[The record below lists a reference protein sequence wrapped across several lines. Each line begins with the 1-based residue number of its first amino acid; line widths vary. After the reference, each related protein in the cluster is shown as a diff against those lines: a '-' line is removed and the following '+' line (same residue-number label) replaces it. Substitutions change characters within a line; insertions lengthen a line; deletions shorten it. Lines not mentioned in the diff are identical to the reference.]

1 MIPTPLFPLAFLLA
15 LPLVALEGVTTP
27 WGLIG
32 VGWCALVFGLL
43 VVDNRLSLRAQRL
56 QVERVLERKLSLG
69 VDNRV
74 QLRLENLSRWTL
86 RLTIKDDP
94 PDGFITPERELRVTL
109 GPHEQT
115 VVTYGT
121 TPRKRGHFRFGD
133 VHVRGQSFLGL
144 SLWQRRIPAAVDA
157 AVYPDIRSVARL
169 DLSLRA
175 HRLEDAGLRR
185 ARARGAGTEFESL
198 REYVRDDDHRR
209 IDWKATARRGRP
221 FTRQYEE
228 ERSRTIMLLIDAGRM
243 MSAEVEGL
251 SKLDHAVNAALML
264 AYVALRRGD
273 AVGLIV
279 FADAV
284 QAIVPPRKGKAH
296 LQRVLDALYGVQPT
310 LAEPNYRAA
319 LYHLHDRARKRS
331 LAVLF
336 TDLVDE
342 QASRRLIAHV
352 AAAYPRHLPLL
363 VTMSDPEIIRAS
375 RLRPETPEELF
386 ERAVACSVLA
396 DRERA
401 LGALRGSGAVVLEAS
416 AGELSMALVNR
427 YLELKE
433 RLQV

>member
-1 MIPTPLFPLAFLLA
+1 MIPTLLFPLAFLLA
-15 LPLVALEGVTTP
+15 LPLVVLEGVTRP
-27 WGLIG
+27 LGLMG
-32 VGWCALVFGLL
+32 LGWCVLLLGLL

-56 QVERVLERKLSLG
+56 HVERAFDRKLSLG
-69 VDNRV
+69 TANRV

-86 RLTIKDDP
+86 RLNVKDDSP
-94 PDGFITPERELRVTL
+94 EGFTTPHRELRVTL
-109 GPHEQT
+109 APHEDR
-115 VVTYGT
+115 VVTYDT
-121 TPRKRGHFRFGD
+121 IPRKRGQFRFGD
-133 VHVRGQSFLGL
+133 IHVRGQSFLAL
-144 SLWQRRIPAAVDA
+144 SLWQRRIPAAAEAV
-157 AVYPDIRSVARL
+157 VYPDIRSVARL

-175 HRLEDAGLRR
+175 HRLEDVGLRR
-185 ARARGAGTEFESL
+185 ARARGTGTEFESL

-251 SKLDHAVNAALML
+251 SKVDHAVNAALML
-264 AYVALRRGD
+264 AYVALRRDD

-279 FADAV
+279 FADTV
-284 QAIVPPRKGKAH
+284 QAIIPPRKGTEH
-296 LQRVLDALYGVQPT
+296 LQRILDALYAVQPT

-319 LYHLHDRARKRS
+319 LYHLRDRARKRS

-342 QASRRLIAHV
+342 QASRRLISHV
-352 AAAYPRHLPLL
+352 AAAYPRHLPLV
-363 VTMSDPEIIRAS
+363 VTMSDPEITRAS
-375 RLRPETPEELF
+375 RLRPDGPEELF
-386 ERAVACSVLA
+386 ERAVAASVLA

-401 LGALRGSGAVVLEAS
+401 LGALRGHGAVVLEAA